1 MKSSAIHTQNQRVQH
16 ISPTTVVVGIDIGK
30 AQHVAQATDFRGIVL
45 TKRSWAFANTH
56 PGFESL
62 LDYIQRVQRDHGLD
76 RVVVGM
82 ESTGHY
88 FWNLAQWLLDHDI
101 EVVIVNPATT
111 KRNKENRDNTP
122 SKSDPKDAL
131 VIADVVSRG
140 YYTPYQPGAA
150 VFERL
155 RVLVRNREHWVVEA
169 GRVKNRIT
177 RWVDIRFPEY
187 HRVFP
192 NLFGPR
198 SLATLRLFPV
208 PADLTGLSI
217 DQVMQAWGTRLTRPG
232 GDRGRRKATA
242 LLQQARAS
250 VGVVLG
256 LEEDRWELTHLLDT
270 YDRLQAIIAEADQR
284 LQTLM
289 DGLPYAENLRS
300 IGIPAPTTAAIV
312 ALAGD
317 LQQYAHGNQ
326 LLRKA
331 GLNLAER
338 RSGTYVGKVRLS
350 KRGSALLRK
359 HLFFAAFYLVGQD
372 PGFQA
377 LHTHNVQVKKMVPM
391 KSVMKLVGKLAR
403 ILVAVCR
410 QNTRFEPDKVR
421 RDVAA

>member
-1 MKSSAIHTQNQRVQH
+1 MKSNAIRTQNQRVQH

-30 AQHVAQATDFRGIVL
+30 AQHVAQTTDFRGIVL

-56 PGFESL
+56 AGFESL
-62 LDYIQRVQRDHGLD
+62 LTHVQRVQRDHGLD

-88 FWNLAQWLLDHDI
+88 FWNLAQWLLDHGI

-131 VIADVVSRG
+131 VIADAVSRG
-140 YYTPYQPGAA
+140 FYTPYQPGAA

-155 RVLVRNREHWVVEA
+155 RILVRNREHWVVEA
-169 GRVKNRIT
+169 GRVKNALGGHPISG
-177 RWVDIRFPEY
+177 VPPS
-187 HRVFP
+187 VSQ
-192 NLFGPR
+192 
-198 SLATLRLFPV
+198 SLRTPV
-208 PADLTGLSI
+208 LGHAAPLSRARGF
-217 DQVMQAWGTRLTRPG
+217 DRTQHRPG
-232 GDRGRRKATA
+232 DAGVGDVPDPRGATA

-250 VGVVLG
+250 VGVGWG
-256 LEEDRWELTHLLDT
+256 LEEDRWKLTHLLDT
-270 YDRLQAIIAEADQR
+270 YDRPQAIIAEADQR
-284 LQTLM
+284 LQTLL

-331 GLNLAER
+331 GLNLAEQ
-338 RSGTYVGKVRLS
+338 RSGNYVGKVRLS
-350 KRGSALLRK
+350 N
-359 HLFFAAFYLVGQD
+359 AAFWARVRPTVCYADCNSIDLQGRVRLVT
-372 PGFQA
+372 A
-377 LHTHNVQVKKMVPM
+377 NSR
-391 KSVMKLVGKLAR
+391 SVV
-403 ILVAVCR
+403 R
-410 QNTRFEPDKVR
+410 QR
-421 RDVAA
+421 RLLSPRAAGGSRRRG

>member
-250 VGVVLG
+250 VGVAWGLGQLTRHGVHADLPRFYSPEIVSGGIILVLPHTG
-256 LEEDRWELTHLLDT
+256 PIVNNFT
-270 YDRLQAIIAEADQR
+270 YPAAEGPEGVVR
-284 LQTLM
+284 
-289 DGLPYAENLRS
+289 GGRS
-300 IGIPAPTTAAIV
+300 TAATGRRRNPTSAARVPTAVFHRTIV
-312 ALAGD
+312 
-317 LQQYAHGNQ
+317 HGANS
-326 LLRKA
+326 RH
-331 GLNLAER
+331 
-338 RSGTYVGKVRLS
+338 SG
-350 KRGSALLRK
+350 AN
-359 HLFFAAFYLVGQD
+359 AQ
-372 PGFQA
+372 
-377 LHTHNVQVKKMVPM
+377 
-391 KSVMKLVGKLAR
+391 
-403 ILVAVCR
+403 
-410 QNTRFEPDKVR
+410 
-421 RDVAA
+421 